1 MSLKYHR
8 VRRLR
13 FNFLFVVLE
22 MIKNKRRGE
31 GVTPVVTTATAV
43 KKN

>member
-8 VRRLR
+8 VRPLR

-22 MIKNKRRGE
+22 MVKNKRG
-31 GVTPVVTTATAV
+31 GVTPVVTTEIAV